1 MGHGTCRCPHAKV
14 ISTNRKKQMNTIN
27 LDNDEYSL
35 MGNHENLT
43 KVLETTFE
51 MLIAKMIAIF
61 DRKATKHLTIISHLF
76 D

>member
-1 MGHGTCRCPHAKV
+1 
-14 ISTNRKKQMNTIN
+14 MNTIN

-51 MLIAKMIAIF
+51 MLIVKMIAIF